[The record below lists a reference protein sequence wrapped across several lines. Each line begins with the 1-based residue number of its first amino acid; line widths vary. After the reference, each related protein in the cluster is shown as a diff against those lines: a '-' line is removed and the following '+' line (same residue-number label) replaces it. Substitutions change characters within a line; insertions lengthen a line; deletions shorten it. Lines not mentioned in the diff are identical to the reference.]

1 MESGV
6 TAHAVSFTLPKNIN
20 GVSIFSLLPSNV
32 RKNGSQP
39 IAGASN
45 YLTSIWGTAS
55 ARVWKFHP
63 DYGVPANST
72 LTGPSNVTIASFS
85 GAPGNVPEKD
95 GNSLDS
101 LTHRVMMQNQYQS
114 LNGVESLWI
123 TQTVGSGG
131 TPNIAQIRWYQLNV
145 TGGTVVTSG
154 PLQQGTWSPD
164 SKHRFMPSLALD
176 KNGDMAIGYSVSDAT
191 IYPAIRYAGRLANDP
206 LNTLGQGETSLIEGR
221 L

>member
-1 MESGV
+1 
-6 TAHAVSFTLPKNIN
+6 
-20 GVSIFSLLPSNV
+20 
-32 RKNGSQP
+32 
-39 IAGASN
+39 
-45 YLTSIWGTAS
+45 
-55 ARVWKFHP
+55 
-63 DYGVPANST
+63 
-72 LTGPSNVTIASFS
+72 
-85 GAPGNVPEKD
+85 VPEKD

-206 LNTLGQGETSLIEGR
+206 LNTLGQGETSLIEGTGFQCCSFSDGTVNNR
-221 L
+221 WGDYSAMTIDPDGCTFWYTNEYYDSLPTTLAQDRRRHGNSRDFRFEN